1 MRLTRNVMHSR
12 SRALFVPILAV
23 FAAVFVAGCEEKSP
37 CETICVRVAECR
49 REVPQ
54 EEQMLGEK
62 TPHRDLKCKERCE
75 SNPDGFAACEGKK
88 KLCPDLLACT
98 GRF

>member
-1 MRLTRNVMHSR
+1 MHSLPR
-12 SRALFVPILAV
+12 HRLPLGIFALTLLALI
-23 FAAVFVAGCEEKSP
+23 AGCEEKSP

-49 REVPQ
+49 REVPA
-54 EEQMLGEK
+54 EEKMLGEK
-62 TPHRDLKCKERCE
+62 TPTRDSKCKQRCQE
-75 SNPDGFAACEGKK
+75 NPDGFAACEEKK

>member
-1 MRLTRNVMHSR
+1 MLFRLQPLVLG
-12 SRALFVPILAV
+12 ALAV
-23 FAAVFVAGCEEKSP
+23 SALALVTGCEEKSP

-49 REVPQ
+49 REVPA
-54 EEQMLGEK
+54 EDKMLGEK
-62 TPHRDLKCKERCE
+62 TPHRDSICKQRCE
-75 SNPDGFAACEGKK
+75 SNPDGFAACEGRK